1 MNEQTNIL
9 KKEFWSESVFILLKR
24 RLENKMKLRIRRTT
38 TRKEKD
44 MNSN

>member
-9 KKEFWSESVFILLKR
+9 KKEFWSESAFILLKR